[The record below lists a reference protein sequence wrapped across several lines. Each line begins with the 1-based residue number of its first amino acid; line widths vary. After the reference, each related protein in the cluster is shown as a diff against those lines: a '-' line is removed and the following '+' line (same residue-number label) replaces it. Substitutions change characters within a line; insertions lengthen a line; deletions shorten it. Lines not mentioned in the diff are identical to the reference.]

1 MRNTPTSII
10 PVERVQSRIL
20 VIRGQKVIIDSDLAE
35 LYGVQT
41 KRLNEQVKR
50 NKLRFPPDFM
60 FQLEN
65 SEKEEVVANCDHLE
79 KLKYS
84 PRPPYAFT
92 EHGAIMV
99 AAVLNTPR
107 AIQVSV
113 YIVRAFVELRRFLAS
128 HRDLDKRLRQIESK
142 LKQHDKH
149 ILSVAEALKQLM
161 PPPDK
166 KPKSSIGF
174 HTEAKN
180 VSTKTQKGKKR

>member
-1 MRNTPTSII
+1 MSDASTCII

-20 VIRGQKVIIDSDLAE
+20 VIRGQKVIIDTDLAE

-60 FQLEN
+60 FQLED
-65 SEKEEVVANCDHLE
+65 SEKQEVVANCDHLS

-99 AAVLNTPR
+99 ASVLNTQK

-128 HRDLDKRLRQIESK
+128 HRDLNKRLNQIESR
-142 LKQHDKH
+142 LHQHDRH
-149 ILSVAEALKQLM
+149 ILSLAETLRELM
-161 PPPDK
+161 PPPIK
-166 KPKSSIGF
+166 KPKSPIGF
-174 HTEAKN
+174 HTKAGQGGEIK
-180 VSTKTQKGKKR
+180 